1 MKENSILKEISYML
15 KDVLCVILSLI
26 IYIFIQ
32 GLSAGIL
39 VNNFKF
45 SSTTANIAG
54 SILCI
59 VVLFPLFYLPVKKK
73 LIENELRLELK
84 INKKSLVWV
93 IIAGVSSCMLLN
105 TLVMLTQIN
114 NIVISYDSVAEV
126 LYGADILPVCVQM
139 IIVAP
144 LIEELLFRGII
155 YQRFK
160 SAFAYVAHSAGLKKY
175 PQIMAALFSAAI
187 FGFLHG
193 NLLQGI
199 YAFLLGMI
207 LAFIMEKYQSLLPCI
222 LFHMSANLIS
232 VLGTK
237 TGLLMFIF
245 TSKSSLIIYSTISG
259 LLLVISL
266 VKLAIG
272 RCAE

>member
-1 MKENSILKEISYML
+1 
-15 KDVLCVILSLI
+15 
-26 IYIFIQ
+26 
-32 GLSAGIL
+32 
-39 VNNFKF
+39 
-45 SSTTANIAG
+45 
-54 SILCI
+54 
-59 VVLFPLFYLPVKKK
+59 
-73 LIENELRLELK
+73 
-84 INKKSLVWV
+84 
-93 IIAGVSSCMLLN
+93 
-105 TLVMLTQIN
+105 
-114 NIVISYDSVAEV
+114 
-126 LYGADILPVCVQM
+126 M

-160 SAFAYVAHSAGLKKY
+160 SAFAYVVHSAGLKKY

-199 YAFLLGMI
+199 YAFLLGTDI
-207 LAFIMEKYQSLLPCI
+207 C
-222 LFHMSANLIS
+222 FHYGEIS
-232 VLGTK
+232 VFAAMYTFSYVSESYFCIGNKNRTAYVY
-237 TGLLMFIF
+237 IYI
-245 TSKSSLIIYSTISG
+245 KSSLIIYSTISG